1 MGLGI
6 LFAFLATLGFGSS
19 AVFARLGLQEISLKI
34 GTLISVTTSF
44 LFTAVFM
51 LAFDAA
57 DIPLVTGIAFLWFLA
72 YGLITFPIARFLNY
86 KSLNMAGA
94 TRVTPILAL
103 NPIFATILAMWLLGE
118 RPNLLIGMGVLVTVI
133 GLGLIVSEQRP
144 SED

>member
-1 MGLGI
+1 MVLGI

-19 AVFARLGLQEISLKI
+19 AVFARLGLQKISLKV

-51 LAFDAA
+51 LAFNAA
-57 DIPLVTGIAFLWFLA
+57 DIPLVTGIAVLWFLA

-94 TRVTPILAL
+94 TRATPILAL

-118 RPNLLIGMGVLVTVI
+118 RPNLLIGIGVFVTVI

-144 SED
+144 SAD

>member
-51 LAFDAA
+51 LAFNAA

-133 GLGLIVSEQRP
+133 GLGLIVSEQLP

>member
-19 AVFARLGLQEISLKI
+19 AVFARLGLQEISFKI